1 MEPTEKF
8 ELIQKLLREVN
19 DLQLTVEAQ
28 IGEQPLINEMAFV
41 FLTGHKA
48 GIDDVMNILRKEL

>member
-8 ELIQKLLREVN
+8 DLIQKLLREVN
-19 DLQLTVEAQ
+19 ELQLTIETQ
-28 IGEQPLINEMAFV
+28 IGEQPAINEMAFV

>member
-1 MEPTEKF
+1 MEQSEKF

-19 DLQLTVEAQ
+19 ELQLTIETQ
-28 IGEQPLINEMAFV
+28 IGEQPTINEMAFV

>member
-1 MEPTEKF
+1 MEASEKF

-19 DLQLTVEAQ
+19 DLQLTVETQ
-28 IGEQPLINEMAFV
+28 IGEQPSINEMAFV

-48 GIDDVMNILRKEL
+48 GIEDVLNILRKEL